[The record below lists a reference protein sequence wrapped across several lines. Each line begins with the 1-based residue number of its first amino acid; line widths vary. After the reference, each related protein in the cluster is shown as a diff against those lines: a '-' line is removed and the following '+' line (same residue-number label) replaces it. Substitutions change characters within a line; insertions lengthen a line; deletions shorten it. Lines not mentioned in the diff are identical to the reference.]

1 MVLMNSENTTAAN
14 QVNNQT
20 QSQLGA
26 LAIIGAPPPP
36 GVAALNQASTV
47 APQQ

>member
-1 MVLMNSENTTAAN
+1 MTMMNSENTAAGT

-26 LAIIGAPPPP
+26 LAIIGAPPPS
-36 GVAALNQASTV
+36 GVAGLNQPSTV
-47 APQQ
+47 PPPQ